1 MITGINESK
10 ILAKHADVN
19 LSLIVENVTRINIEI
34 KVNIGM
40 IVKKKKK
47 KKKKKKIIYI
57 KKIIF
62 GILLLV
68 VAKTLNISKYY

>member
-34 KVNIGM
+34 KINIGM

-47 KKKKKKIIYI
+47 KKKKKKNHIHKKDYI
-57 KKIIF
+57 WNPATRSCKN
-62 GILLLV
+62 
-68 VAKTLNISKYY
+68 AKH

>member
-40 IVKKKKK
+40 IVKINKKKK
-47 KKKKKKIIYI
+47 KKSY
-57 KKIIF
+57 
-62 GILLLV
+62 
-68 VAKTLNISKYY
+68 T